1 MKITNDEVLHVASL
15 ARLKLS
21 EEEAKRL
28 ETDMA
33 GIIEFADKLNE
44 LDTEGVVATAHAIP
58 MQNAFRA
65 DEVKPS
71 FDRREILK
79 NAPDFDE
86 EGFIVPKV
94 VEQKG
99 R

>member
-1 MKITNDEVLHVASL
+1 MKITKEEVLHVASL
-15 ARLKLS
+15 ARLTFQD
-21 EEEAKRL
+21 EDAVRL
-28 ETDMA
+28 ESDMA
-33 GIIEFADKLNE
+33 GIIAFADKLNE
-44 LDTEGVVATAHAIP
+44 LDTEGIVPTAHAIP
-58 MQNAFRA
+58 MQNAFRP

-94 VEQKG
+94 VE
-99 R
+99 

>member
-1 MKITNDEVLHVASL
+1 MKISKDELFHVASL

-21 EEEAKRL
+21 DAEATKL

-33 GIIEFADKLNE
+33 DIIGFADTLNE
-44 LDTEGVVATAHAIP
+44 LDTENIVPTAHAIP
-58 MQNAFRA
+58 MQNAFRE
-65 DEVKPS
+65 DVVKPS
-71 FDRREILK
+71 FERQEILK

-94 VEQKG
+94 VE
-99 R
+99 

>member
-94 VEQKG
+94 VE
-99 R
+99 

>member
-1 MKITNDEVLHVASL
+1 MKITKEEVLHVAKL
-15 ARLKLS
+15 ARLKFS
-21 EEEAKRL
+21 DEDAKKL

-33 GIIEFADKLNE
+33 GIIDFADHLSE
-44 LDTEGVVATAHAIP
+44 LDTSDINPTAHAIP
-58 MQNAFRA
+58 MQNAFRE

-71 FDRREILK
+71 FERREILK

-94 VEQKG
+94 VE
-99 R
+99 

>member
-1 MKITNDEVLHVASL
+1 MKITKEEVLHVASL
-15 ARLKLS
+15 ARLKFS
-21 EEEAKRL
+21 DEDVKKL

-33 GIIEFADKLNE
+33 DIIGFADHLSE
-44 LDTEGVVATAHAIP
+44 LDTEGVVPTAHAIP
-58 MQNAFRA
+58 MQNAFRE
-65 DEVKPS
+65 DEIVPS

-94 VEQKG
+94 VE
-99 R
+99 